1 VRVVKRY
8 AAMPELDRSPVA
20 EELARGF
27 PWLRFHGRLEDQYRQ
42 HTYGDNLRQLRFN
55 LAVAFG
61 LMMAFAGMN
70 DLFVSQTVPHVF
82 SGVRLVALVSLMVIV
97 IGVTFLPNA
106 TLWYPRTILV
116 AAPLVLFSVVGTEIT
131 AAQAGTELMFSTL
144 VLATIF
150 VYYLVGL
157 MFFGAV
163 ACNLLAMLAYV
174 VAAFAVGLPTPQVTY
189 NTMVLLF
196 ANLVGASV
204 AYNLERTQRTSW
216 LEARMLEDMAQ
227 RDGLTGIFNRRRF
240 DELIHAHWRQAL
252 REKKPLALLLID
264 IDCFKPF
271 NDRYGHQAGDEVL
284 RSVAA
289 VLHRSARRP
298 LDLAARYGG
307 EEFAVA
313 LFDPTR
319 QYAEQLAQRI
329 LEDVRLLSI
338 RNDGSTVTSVVTV
351 SVGLA
356 FVVPAD
362 GRSVDGFIQLA
373 DEALYAAKAGGR
385 NRVQAMETEYAQ
397 LRTGLFRINRAKS

>member
-1 VRVVKRY
+1 MKRY
-8 AAMPELDRSPVA
+8 AATPDLEKSPVA

-27 PWLRFHGRLEDQYRQ
+27 PWLHFQGALEDQYRQ

-61 LMMAFAGMN
+61 LMMAFAGMD
-70 DLFVSQTVPHVF
+70 DLIVSSSDQHVL
-82 SGVRLVALVSLMVIV
+82 SGVRLVVLVPVMLAV

-106 TLWYPRTILV
+106 ARWYPRAILL
-116 AAPLVLFSVVGTEIT
+116 AAPLVLFAIVGTEIT
-131 AAQAGTELMFSTL
+131 AAHAGTELMFSTL

-157 MFFGAV
+157 LFYGAV

-174 VAAFAVGLPTPQVTY
+174 VAALATGLPAPQVTY
-189 NTMVLLF
+189 NTLVLLF

-216 LEARMLEDMAQ
+216 LEARMLEDMAL

-240 DELIHAHWRQAL
+240 DELMQQYWRQAL
-252 REKKPLALLLID
+252 REKKPLALMLID

-313 LFDPTR
+313 LYDPTR
-319 QYAEQLAQRI
+319 EYAEQLAQRI
-329 LEDVRLLSI
+329 LEDVRHLAI

-373 DEALYAAKAGGR
+373 DEALYSAKAGGR
-385 NRVQAMETEYAQ
+385 NRVQAMEAEYAQ
-397 LRTGLFRINRAKS
+397 LRTGLFRINRNKA